1 MAVIRV
7 NKTDNYTVMS
17 NYHLR
22 DSNLTLK
29 AKGLLSQM
37 LSLPPTWDYT
47 IAGLVAI
54 NKEKE
59 SAITSALKELRQ
71 NGYLIVTKMM
81 PNETKSGRI
90 EYVYDIYEK
99 PNQYVQKQ
107 DVVIQPTEKQGVENQ
122 GLESQG
128 VENQGQI
135 NTKESNI
142 EKLNTDQ
149 QNKEKE
155 NNIMRDQL
163 REVVEYLNKKAG
175 TRYRPSSK
183 ATYQHIH
190 ARLAEGFT
198 VEDCKAVIDKKCA
211 EWIGTD
217 FAQYL
222 RPVTL
227 FGGKFE
233 AYLNAPAKARKTYG
247 KTGVEITVPADHE
260 DDLKGIL

>member
-22 DSNLTLK
+22 DVNLTLK

-59 SAITSALKELRQ
+59 SAITSALKELKA
-71 NGYLIVTKMM
+71 NGYLQVTKIM
-81 PNETKSGRI
+81 PNKENGGRI
-90 EYVYDIYEK
+90 EYVYDIFEQ
-99 PNQYVQKQ
+99 PNQSVKIQVAEKQ
-107 DVVIQPTEKQGVENQ
+107 GIEKQGVENQ
-122 GLESQG
+122 GLE
-128 VENQGQI
+128 NQGQI
-135 NTKESNI
+135 SIDESNKDI
-142 EKLNTDQ
+142 SNTYQKNKD
-149 QNKEKE
+149 KEKE
-155 NNIMRDQL
+155 NIPCRNIK
-163 REVVEYLNKKAG
+163 ETEKAIVEYLNEKAG
-175 TRYRPSSK
+175 TRFKASSRI
-183 ATYQHIH
+183 TQQHIH
-190 ARLAEGFT
+190 ARLEEGFT
-198 VEDCKAVIDKKCA
+198 LEDFKTVIDKKCA

-227 FGGKFE
+227 FGTKFE
-233 AYLNAPAKARKTYG
+233 AYLNAPVYQRKQYG
-247 KTGVEITVPADHE
+247 TSGIEIKTPEN
-260 DDLKGIL
+260 DDLAGIL

>member
-17 NYHLR
+17 NFHLR
-22 DSNLTLK
+22 DTNLTLK

-59 SAITSALKELRQ
+59 SAITSALKELRS

-90 EYVYDIYEK
+90 EYVYDIYEQ
-99 PNQYVQKQ
+99 PHQGIQKQ
-107 DVVIQPTEKQGVENQ
+107 DAEIQAIEKQAVENQ

-135 NTKESNI
+135 NTKESNTK
-142 EKLNTDQ
+142 EL
-149 QNKEKE
+149 NKEKSNKE
-155 NNIMRDQL
+155 NNIKA
-163 REVVEYLNKKAG
+163 VVDYLNERAG
-175 TRYRPSSK
+175 TKFRASSK
-183 ATYQHIH
+183 STSQHIH

-198 VEDCKAVIDKKCA
+198 VDDCKAVIDKKCA
-211 EWIGTD
+211 EWLGTD

-233 AYLNAPAKARKTYG
+233 AYLNAPAKMRKTYG
-247 KTGVEITVPADHE
+247 KTGIEVAVPE
-260 DDLKGIL
+260 NDDLKGIL

>member
-22 DSNLTLK
+22 DNNLTLK

-37 LSLPPTWDYT
+37 LSLPPSWDYT

-71 NGYLIVTKMM
+71 NGYLKVTKLM
-81 PNETKSGRI
+81 PNETQSGRI
-90 EYVYDIYEK
+90 EYVYDIFEQ
-99 PNQYVQKQ
+99 PNQSVAIQAQEKQKA
-107 DVVIQPTEKQGVENQ
+107 EKQGVENQ
-122 GLESQG
+122 GVDSQG

-135 NTKESNI
+135 NTKESN
-142 EKLNTDQ
+142 T
-149 QNKEKE
+149 EKE
-155 NNIMRDQL
+155 NKDKEIKDNINIII
-163 REVVEYLNKKAG
+163 EYLNAKAG
-175 TRYRPSSK
+175 TKYRASSK
-183 ATYQHIH
+183 STYQHIH

-198 VEDCKAVIDKKCA
+198 VDDCKAVIDKKCA
-211 EWIGTD
+211 EWLGTD

-233 AYLNAPAKARKTYG
+233 AYLNAPARTRKTYG
-247 KTGVEITVPADHE
+247 QTGIEITVPED